1 MRPCSPCECMILSQI
16 FLGEN
21 DSFLRGREVCDR
33 PCDITPTITH
43 IVTDKFRE
51 DIKLLAAYV
60 GENRFESGLSIEVT
74 LNELLSVVPRKRR
87 RKDAYEALVKYL
99 KDERNIVL
107 TIKSKKS

>member
-1 MRPCSPCECMILSQI
+1 MKLAQI

-21 DSFLRGREVCDR
+21 DDFLRGREVCDR

-43 IVTDKFRE
+43 IVPDKFME
-51 DIKLLAAYV
+51 DVKLLSAYV
-60 GENRFESGLSIEVT
+60 GVDQFVSGLSIEVS

-87 RKDAYEALVKYL
+87 RKDAYDALVKYL